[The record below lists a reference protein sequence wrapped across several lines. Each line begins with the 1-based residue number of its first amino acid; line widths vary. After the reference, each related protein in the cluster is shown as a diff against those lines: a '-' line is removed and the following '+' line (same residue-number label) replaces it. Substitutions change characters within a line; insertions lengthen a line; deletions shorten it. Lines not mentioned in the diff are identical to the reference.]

1 MMGKRGVSE
10 IAAAMLLITIAVAA
24 SIIVYVYSSGLFGSL
39 QGAQPQQGQYT
50 NQITLEFYDW
60 TASGTGDDT
69 LHTLRVTLRNTG
81 SGLAVLAAFYVSGQ
95 AVTLKSGG
103 TCAVFNSTR
112 TTTLY
117 PQATATATAAGRSSR
132 CIAILAI
139 PDSLTISAGLTY
151 SLRVVTRDGGVFTY
165 SCIAGH
171 STGS

>member
-24 SIIVYVYSSGLFGSL
+24 SIIVYVYSSGLLGSL

-50 NQITLEFYDW
+50 NQITLEYYDW
-60 TASGTGDDT
+60 TDPA
-69 LHTLRVTLRNTG
+69 LHSLKVTLRNTG

-95 AVTLKSGG
+95 AVTLKSGS

-117 PQATATATAAGRSSR
+117 PQATATTSIAGRSSR
-132 CIAILAI
+132 CVAVLGI
-139 PDSLTISAGLTY
+139 PDTLTISAGLTY
-151 SLRVVTRDGGVFTY
+151 SVRVVTRDGGVFTY